1 MPRKILL
8 LICSVMLT
16 LCAFAQKD
24 NPVAW
29 TMSIKMTSATEGVL
43 TIHASMEPGWHL
55 YGTQLPEGG
64 PQPTTIALSATK
76 GVEFIGKLTPSVA
89 PTKVNDQM
97 FGMMLNWWAKPVDF
111 TCKVSVKNAP
121 KNWKIIANIENMA
134 CNDETCMPPSSTE
147 LTVLSVQSV
156 KATKK

>member
-1 MPRKILL
+1 M

-16 LCAFAQKD
+16 LCAYAQTE

-29 TMSIKMTSATEGVL
+29 TMSMKMTGATEGVL
-43 TIHASMEPGWHL
+43 TIRASMDPGWHL

-64 PQPTTIALSATK
+64 PQATTIALSATK

-89 PTKVNDQM
+89 PTKVNDPM

-111 TCKVSVKNAP
+111 TCKVSVKKAP

-134 CNDETCMPPSSTE
+134 CNDETCMPPSTTE
-147 LTVLSVQSV
+147 LTLLSTQVAKTS
-156 KATKK
+156 KK